1 MPYLVSPTKREQRPG
16 GFTLVE
22 VLVVM
27 AIIGVTTGL
36 ALVAYEAVGRR
47 GALQSAAFELQGVL
61 STARTRASSAGHP
74 VWVVFYPAGG
84 RGTLSTGKGA
94 FLVVEDRQSVF
105 ARNPRGLFAL
115 PFTVDV
121 MGSTGSVSAIYYLD
135 DHGKKVRFGAL
146 TPGITDA
153 FGAPFLGLAVQTCS
167 FCAGTDSPS
176 GAMGFYPDG
185 SARFVDGTGRWITTT
200 NQSLAFSST
209 QGGGQYLF
217 AISGP
222 SGFMATFSSDKT

>member
-1 MPYLVSPTKREQRPG
+1 MPHFVSPAKREQRPG

-61 STARTRASSAGHP
+61 GTARTRAASVGHP

-84 RGTLSTGKGA
+84 RGTLSTGNGA
-94 FLVVEDRQSVF
+94 FLVVEDRQSAF

-115 PFTVDV
+115 PFTVDAS
-121 MGSTGSVSAIYYLD
+121 GGTGGVSAIFYLED
-135 DHGKKVRFGAL
+135 YGKKVRFGAL
-146 TPGITDA
+146 TPGSTDE
-153 FGAPFLGLAVQTCS
+153 FGAPFVGLAVQTCS
-167 FCAGTDSPS
+167 FCAGTDGPS

-185 SARFVDGTGRWITTT
+185 SARFVDGTGRWISTT

-209 QGGGQYLF
+209 QGRDQYLF

-222 SGFMATFSSDKT
+222 SGYMATFSSDQT

>member
-1 MPYLVSPTKREQRPG
+1 MPYLVSPAKREQRPG

-22 VLVVM
+22 VLMVM
-27 AIIGVTTGL
+27 AILGMTTGL
-36 ALVAYEAVGRR
+36 GMMVYEAVGRR
-47 GALQSAAFELQGVL
+47 GALQSAAFELQGVM
-61 STARTRASSAGHP
+61 STARARASSAGHP

-84 RGTLSTGKGA
+84 RGTRSTGKGA

-105 ARNPRGLFAL
+105 ARNPSGLFAL
-115 PFTVDV
+115 PFTVDAKA
-121 MGSTGSVSAIYYLD
+121 GTGGVSAIVYLD
-135 DHGKKVRFGAL
+135 DYSKKVRFGAL
-146 TPGITDA
+146 TPGRTDA
-153 FGAPFLGLAVQTCS
+153 FGTPFLGLAVQTCS
-167 FCAGTDSPS
+167 FCAGSDSPS

-200 NQSLAFSST
+200 NHSLAFSST

-222 SGFMATFSSDKT
+222 SGYMAAFSSDKT